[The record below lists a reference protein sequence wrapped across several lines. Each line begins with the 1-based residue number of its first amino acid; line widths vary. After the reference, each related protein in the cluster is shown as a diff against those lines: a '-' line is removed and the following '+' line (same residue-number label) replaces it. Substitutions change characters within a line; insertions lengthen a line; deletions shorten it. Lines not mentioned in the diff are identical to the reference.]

1 MKFFISRLTVHICT
15 LAITALACALTIENV
30 YKNDDTFWTI
40 FYGAMFCIIPIVAT
54 INIVGEI
61 AFHIF
66 TKAEGKENIFKIMT
80 IRMAKFLCYLILT
93 LYFTITANN
102 YQEKL
107 FFGLLIVA
115 MFFIYA
121 GVEFGYFRKN
131 ST

>member
-54 INIVGEI
+54 INILGEI
-61 AFHIF
+61 AFSLF
-66 TKAEGKENIFKIMT
+66 ANKEENESIFKIMA
-80 IRMAKFLCYLILT
+80 IRTVKFLTYLILA
-93 LYFTITANN
+93 LYFTITATN

-107 FFGLLIVA
+107 FFGLLIVVL
-115 MFFIYA
+115 FFIYA

-131 ST
+131 SI

>member
-1 MKFFISRLTVHICT
+1 MKFFISRLTIHICT
-15 LAITALACALTIENV
+15 LVLTAIGCILILHRL
-30 YKNDDTFWTI
+30 YGNDDMYWPL
-40 FYGAMFCIIPIVAT
+40 FYGAFYGIIPIVAS

-80 IRMAKFLCYLILT
+80 IRMAKFLCYLILA
-93 LYFTITANN
+93 LYFTITAAN

-115 MFFIYA
+115 LFFIYA
-121 GVEFGYFRKN
+121 GVEMGYFRKN
-131 ST
+131 SI